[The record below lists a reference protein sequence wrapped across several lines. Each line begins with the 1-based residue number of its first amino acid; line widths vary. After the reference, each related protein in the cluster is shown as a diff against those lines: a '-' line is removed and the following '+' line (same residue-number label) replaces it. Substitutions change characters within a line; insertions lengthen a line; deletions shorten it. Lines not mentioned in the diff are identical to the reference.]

1 MVRGSGRIPE
11 MSPERLCRRNMQQA
25 TAARLKG
32 YPQKAH
38 RQMHRVLVMTFLV
51 KEMPAEKNQPV
62 YVVQAARCS
71 RPLLP
76 G

>member
-1 MVRGSGRIPE
+1 
-11 MSPERLCRRNMQQA
+11 MQQA
-25 TAARLKG
+25 TAAWLKDHL
-32 YPQKAH
+32 QKAH
-38 RQMHRVLVMTFLV
+38 RQMQRVLVITFLAR
-51 KEMPAEKNQPV
+51 EMPAEKNELV

>member
-1 MVRGSGRIPE
+1 
-11 MSPERLCRRNMQQA
+11 MQQA

-38 RQMHRVLVMTFLV
+38 RQMHRVLVITFLV
-51 KEMPAEKNQPV
+51 KAMPAEKNEPV